1 MKNIAKLF
9 ILISSC
15 MLISLLLASCQ
26 SSDGVLKYKKVKG
39 GYTITELSDRNAES
53 VSIPSEYKGKDVIAI
68 EADAFYGSKLK
79 EIYIPSTVTSVGEQ
93 AFAYCT
99 RLEKVNVSDISS
111 FASIEFSSAES
122 NPLYYAHTLLEDGK
136 EINTASIDAKSIG
149 SYAFAGCESLS
160 EININGAEKIGKGA
174 FYDCASLASISISD
188 TVEYIGAA
196 AFSGCTSLTEISIP
210 DSVSEMSHSVFSG
223 CSALKTAELSES
235 LSAIPDRAFLECSSL
250 EKISL
255 PSDTLTIGA
264 SAFASCSSLAS
275 IDIPKKVTE
284 ILDSAFFNCSS
295 LADIKIN
302 EDSKLRSIGKSA
314 FRGCYSLTNVS
325 FENATLLNLIDESAF
340 QFCSDLTSITI
351 PSSLRKLG
359 DHAFSGCDSLELYK
373 QDGMGFIGNST
384 NNTLILVKCIDDITY
399 ARITSQTKFICSGA
413 FERNQ
418 TVTEIFMLT
427 HSQTDEGVINV
438 GCNAFAFCPNLQKV
452 TFPKSIESIG
462 DCALMGCKALQTI
475 RYSGNGTAWKSVTR
489 GTNWTYGAGTSTIT
503 HST

>member
-1 MKNIAKLF
+1 MKNITKLF

-39 GYTITELSDRNAES
+39 GYTVTELADRSAES
-53 VSIPSEYKGKDVIAI
+53 INIPSQYKGKDII
-68 EADAFYGSKLK
+68 SIDADAFYGSKIK
-79 EIYIPSTVTSVGEQ
+79 EIYIPSSVTSVGEQ
-93 AFAYCT
+93 AFAYCN

-122 NPLYYAHTLLEDGK
+122 NPLYYAHTLIVDGE
-136 EINTASIDAKSIG
+136 EINEADINAKSIG

-160 EININGAEKIGKGA
+160 DININGAERIGKGA
-174 FYDCASLASISISD
+174 FYECTSLAGISISD

-196 AFSGCTSLTEISIP
+196 AFSGCTSLTGVNIP

-223 CSALKTAELSES
+223 CSSLNNVEISVALSS
-235 LSAIPDRAFLECSSL
+235 IPDRAFFECSSL
-250 EKISL
+250 ENITL
-255 PSDTLTIGA
+255 PADTLTIGA
-264 SAFASCSSLAS
+264 SAFASCSSLKS

-284 ILDSAFFNCSS
+284 ILDSAFFNCAS
-295 LADIKIN
+295 LTNIKIN

-314 FRGCYSLTNVS
+314 FRGCYSLTDVS
-325 FENATLLNLIDESAF
+325 FENATLLNLIDDSAF
-340 QFCSDLTSITI
+340 QFCSDLVNIAI

-359 DHAFSGCDSLELYK
+359 DHAFSGCDNLELYE
-373 QDGMGFIGNST
+373 QDGMGFIGNS
-384 NNTLILVKCIDDITY
+384 NNNVLILVKCIDEITY

-418 TVTEIFMLT
+418 TVTEIFILT
-427 HSQTDEGVINV
+427 HSQTDEGVINI
-438 GCNAFAFCPNLQKV
+438 GCNAFAFCPNLKKI
-452 TFPKSIESIG
+452 TLPKSIETIG

-475 RYSGNGTAWKSVTR
+475 RYLGNGTGWKSVTR

-503 HST
+503 YST